1 MDIRIATLED
11 LKKRRPDLYQAI
23 KQEVCLDE
31 LRLTKDD
38 IISMIEPLSENIKEH
53 LNPYLSKLRTMT
65 YNDIVDMENDIIDE
79 VSEQL
84 LNEFEELE
92 NIVKGNTKRK
102 SKRVMVPSPIKE
114 VVEPASIIEDTCKL
128 DLHIATLEDLK
139 KHRPDLCDLLY
150 DEYLRISSVN
160 TPTKT
165 DKPKEKEVI
174 TVNGVKKG
182 DAIRWNY
189 TKEKGIVVGFEKED
203 GISNIIV
210 QRFNGTKVLFEND
223 PKLFTILEGEEKAD
237 VISEREKFKAESKE
251 KKDTGRALIA
261 SKKAKTIYDGI
272 MYNEPTRRGSKLKI
286 GDHIRFKKTK
296 GIGVVK
302 GFMRK
307 GGLDRIVMRETDS
320 MPETIIDNPE
330 AYEIIGVSP
339 KQTLS
344 SSKTSSTPTKSK
356 YFPHRKMVV
365 KRARIGDMVQRK
377 SDGIIGKVIEIK
389 ELGYGIERL
398 ILELKDGSQSDVF
411 NDTSMYYVLT
421 DR

>member
-1 MDIRIATLED
+1 MPSAVTAYAGKDTIMDIRIATLED
-11 LKKRRPDLYQAI
+11 LKKRRPDLFQAI
-23 KQEVCLDE
+23 KQEACLGE

-53 LNPYLSKLRTMT
+53 LKPYLSKLRTMT

-84 LNEFEELE
+84 LNEFDELE

-102 SKRVMVPSPIKE
+102 SKRVMVPPPIKE

-150 DEYLRISSVN
+150 DEYLRTSSAN
-160 TPTKT
+160 NFP
-165 DKPKEKEVI
+165 KPDEPNEEEAI
-174 TVNGVKKG
+174 NVNGVKKG

-189 TKEKGIVVGFEKED
+189 TKEKGIVVGFENED
-203 GISNIIV
+203 GICNLIV
-210 QRFNGTKVLFEND
+210 QRFNGTRVLFEND
-223 PKLFTILEGEEKAD
+223 PKLFTILVGEEKAD
-237 VISEREKFKAESKE
+237 VVSEREKYKAELKE
-251 KKDTGRALIA
+251 RKDTGRAFIT
-261 SKKAKTIYDGI
+261 SKKQTKT
-272 MYNEPTRRGSKLKI
+272 
-286 GDHIRFKKTK
+286 
-296 GIGVVK
+296 
-302 GFMRK
+302 
-307 GGLDRIVMRETDS
+307 
-320 MPETIIDNPE
+320 
-330 AYEIIGVSP
+330 
-339 KQTLS
+339 
-344 SSKTSSTPTKSK
+344 SSKVSSTPTKSK
-356 YFPHRKMVV
+356 YFPNRKMVV

-377 SDGIIGKVIEIK
+377 SDGIIGKVVEIK

-398 ILELKDGSQSDVF
+398 ILKLKDGSQSEVF